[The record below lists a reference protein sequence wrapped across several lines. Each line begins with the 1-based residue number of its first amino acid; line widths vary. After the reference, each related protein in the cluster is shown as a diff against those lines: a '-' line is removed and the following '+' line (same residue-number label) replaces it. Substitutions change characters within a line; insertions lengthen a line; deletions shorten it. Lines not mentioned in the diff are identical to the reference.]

1 MNKRVLKALCVG
13 LILLFSLSIFAG
25 CSREEIGYYNM
36 MKSIATMKGSV
47 EVSSN
52 IKLEITADNPEWQEM
67 VGSSDMAK
75 ALSGMQIVVTEKANL
90 DDMSEEMNVTLIIG
104 KKETNIGT
112 IKLVDGI
119 LYFNNKEMLKA
130 LKGILPVETYNAVEK
145 ATQGKEWISVD
156 MMEFSLD
163 RDNPLAGNFGEESRA
178 ILDTYFDFM
187 DSVFLRGYRGYS
199 SGLVQKAGDGYRLT
213 MTDEDLAE
221 FIRTAGLYSVA
232 NIKDVGAALKSFINN
247 TSAEER
253 ELLFGTT
260 GITAADIDEL
270 IRETAENKGEFNE
283 AIDAI
288 AYSFDQSFLPL
299 IKGSKYVQTIEG
311 TEVGYLN
318 SVELVLNINDEN
330 SDNVIHFLVKG
341 MSSTKRVSNVK
352 ITAPEDVIAW
362 DAMKKDMPSSKGIRI
377 FYDKSYVMN
386 EKIELGITSIPQD
399 HKFGFMTGFLEKDG
413 SRYYPLRQIGEV
425 LGHEVGWSEA
435 GQTAYVVN
443 EAGARVSFT
452 GIEKDGTTYIKI
464 RDFEKIG
471 YTVEWDETAQSM
483 YIYR

>member
-1 MNKRVLKALCVG
+1 MNKRALKALCIG
-13 LILLFSLSIFAG
+13 LVLLFSLSIFAG
-25 CSREEIGYYNM
+25 CSREEIGYYTM

-52 IKLEITADNPEWQEM
+52 MKLEITADDPEWQEM

-90 DDMSEEMNVTLIIG
+90 DDMSEEMNVTVIIG
-104 KKETNIGT
+104 NKETNIGT

-119 LYFNNKEMLKA
+119 FYFNNKEMLKA
-130 LKGILPVETYNAVEK
+130 LKGVLPVETYNAVEK
-145 ATQGKEWISVD
+145 ATQGKEWLSVD
-156 MMEFSLD
+156 MMEFALD
-163 RDNPLAGNFGEESRA
+163 RDNPLGGNYSEESRM
-178 ILDTYFDFM
+178 ILATYFDFM
-187 DSVFLRGYRGYS
+187 DSLCLRGYRNYS
-199 SGLVQKAGDGYRLT
+199 SGLVQKTGDGYQLT
-213 MTDEDLAE
+213 MTDEDLAN
-221 FIRTAGLYSVA
+221 FIRTAGLYGVA

-253 ELLFGTT
+253 ELLFGTADIST
-260 GITAADIDEL
+260 ADIDEFT
-270 IRETAENKGEFNE
+270 REIVENKGEFNE

-311 TEVGYLN
+311 TDAGYLN
-318 SVELVLNINDEN
+318 QVDMSLVINDEN
-330 SDNVIHFLVKG
+330 GDNVIRVSVKG
-341 MSSTKRVSNVK
+341 SSSTKRVSNVK
-352 ITAPEDVIAW
+352 ITAPEDVITW

-377 FYDKSYVMN
+377 FNDKSYVMN
-386 EKIELGITSIPQD
+386 EKIELAVTAIPQD
-399 HKFGFMTGFLEKDG
+399 HKFGYMSDLLEKDG
-413 SRYYPLRQIGEV
+413 YRYYPLRQIGEA
-425 LGHEVGWSEA
+425 LGEEVGWSDS

-443 EAGARVSFT
+443 DAGARVSFT
-452 GIEKDGTTYIKI
+452 GIEKDGTMYIKI

-471 YTVEWDETAQSM
+471 YKVEWDEAAQSM